1 MPLMDSMDSLTGAR
15 LVAEEQREEDVA
27 LVYDLL
33 ESGSFHPILA
43 WMDDSGRPH
52 TVERAAIL
60 TRAAGLMPQVVTPF
74 AVYVPEDEA
83 DEAEQLLRDA
93 GRAAIRNEPFAS

>member
-1 MPLMDSMDSLTGAR
+1 MEDLTGTR

-33 ESGSFHPILA
+33 ESGGFHPILA
-43 WMDDSGRPH
+43 WVDDGGRPH
-52 TVERAAIL
+52 TVNREAIV
-60 TRAAGLMPQVVTPF
+60 TRAAGLLPQVVTPF
-74 AVYVPEDEA
+74 AVYVPEDEG

-93 GRAAIRNEPFAS
+93 GRAAIRNEPSAS